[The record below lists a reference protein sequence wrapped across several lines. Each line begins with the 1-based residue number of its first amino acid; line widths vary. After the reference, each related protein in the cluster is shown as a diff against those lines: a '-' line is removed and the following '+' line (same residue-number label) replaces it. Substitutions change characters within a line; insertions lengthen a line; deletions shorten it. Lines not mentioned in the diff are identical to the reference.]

1 MTAQAMTKS
10 LQGRMETRQ
19 FTIRFV
25 TPAFLGNAE
34 QDGQWRA
41 PPFKHLLREWWR
53 VAWAE
58 ANGFSNDYRSL
69 REQEG
74 ALFGTAA
81 DGSGN
86 RSRVRLRLDKWSTG
100 KLRRSEWN
108 EIGKVSHPEVGRSV
122 GADLYLGFGPLTYD
136 RQSRRTALKTNA
148 AIQAGEQATLRLAFP
163 VADAALLDRA
173 LFLIDAFGTLGGRS
187 RNGWGSVSL
196 AGDLPDGKYPLRDWR
211 ECLDRDWPHAIGKDG
226 KGVPLIWRI
235 GPFDDWW
242 RLMRQLAEIKI
253 GLRTQFAFRSGKKA
267 SRPESRHW
275 LSHPVTHHNVEPWK
289 QGRLPNSLRFKVV
302 RDANGRLHGRIFH
315 VPCLPPGQFEPDR
328 QAIERV
334 WQQVHDYLDGY
345 LDGRLR
351 REEGV

>member
-1 MTAQAMTKS
+1 MTTRALKEQIRD
-10 LQGRMETRQ
+10 RMESRR
-19 FTIRFV
+19 FTVRFL
-25 TPAFLGNAE
+25 TPAFLGNAK
-34 QDGQWRA
+34 QNGQWRA

-58 ANGFSNDYRSL
+58 ANDYANDIQALHR
-69 REQEG
+69 QEG

-81 DGSGN
+81 DGSGH
-86 RSRVRLRLDKWSTG
+86 RSRVRLRLDRWSTG
-100 KLRRSEWN
+100 KLRRSGWN

-163 VADAALLDRA
+163 AADAELLDRA
-173 LFLIDAFGTLGGRS
+173 LFLIDAFGALGGRS
-187 RNGWGSVSL
+187 RNGWGSVTL

-226 KGVPLIWRI
+226 KGALIWRT
-235 GPFDDWW
+235 GPFDDW
-242 RLMRQLAEIKI
+242 RQLMKQLAEIKI
-253 GLRTQFAFRSGKKA
+253 GLRTQFTFHSGNNTP
-267 SRPESRHW
+267 RPESRHW
-275 LSHPVTHHNVEPWK
+275 LSYPVTNHNVGPWK

-315 VPCLPPGQFEPDR
+315 VPCLPPRQFEPDL

-334 WQQVHDYLDGY
+334 WQQVHDYLDG
-345 LDGRLR
+345 LGKQLHRDEELR
-351 REEGV
+351 